1 MMIQFWGIIKKY
13 FFNKVRLILIL
24 IGIILIAAA
33 FSPLG
38 SFDELTV
45 NNVNSLL
52 ISLGTNFIGIWI
64 TISFV
69 QYFLDK
75 QNEKDEKRQE
85 NATILRYNC
94 VMSILLQRY
103 LRYCFCVTTP
113 IAKRNK
119 NDSAMPNTEFSFSDM
134 YDMYKTPAFT
144 NDNLMKP
151 VIVSFYKSENNLHRY
166 VHRMIENIPF
176 KYNKNLAEILMDIT
190 KIHLTLDSEDAIL
203 GNMNIMSDGKT
214 LSETISEYIKS
225 NSNDWVKMF
234 DMGELQSN
242 IMLPYVLLYKRLKR
256 EIELFNEYQKCIE
269 QLKKS
274 EV

>member
-1 MMIQFWGIIKKY
+1 MIQFWGIIKKY

-24 IGIILIAAA
+24 IGIILIATA

-38 SFDELTV
+38 SFDEFTA

-103 LRYCFCVTTP
+103 FRYCFCVTTP
-113 IAKRNK
+113 ISERNK
-119 NDSAMPNTEFSFSDM
+119 NDSAMPNTGFSFSDM
-134 YDMYKTPAFT
+134 YDMYKPPAFT

>member
-13 FFNKVRLILIL
+13 LFNKVRLILIL
-24 IGIILIAAA
+24 IGIVLIGVA
-33 FSPLG
+33 FLPLG
-38 SFDELTV
+38 SFDEFTA

-75 QNEKDEKRQE
+75 QNEKDEKHQE
-85 NATILRYNC
+85 IATILRYNR
-94 VMSILLQRY
+94 VMNILLQRY
-103 LRYCFCVTTP
+103 FRYCFCVTTP
-113 IAKRNK
+113 IAARNK
-119 NDSAMPNTEFSFSDM
+119 YVSFTPNTEFVFSDM
-134 YDMYKTPAFT
+134 CDMYNTTAFAIDNIMEPA
-144 NDNLMKP
+144 
-151 VIVSFYKSENNLHRY
+151 IVSFYKSEDKVYRH

-176 KYNKNLAEILMDIT
+176 KYNKNLAKILMNISE
-190 KIHLTLDSEDAIL
+190 IRLTLDSKDAIL
-203 GNMNIMSDGKT
+203 GNMNSMPGERP

-225 NSNDWVKMF
+225 NANDWVKMF
-234 DMGELQSN
+234 DMGQLQSN
-242 IMLPYVLLYKRLKR
+242 IMLPYVLLYKRLKK